1 MLIVN
6 KDDLQKLAE
15 IAEKTGIW
23 KPADVTQEPE
33 TKLVDWQ
40 VYKVYLEQLGEYTM
54 HFNGY
59 TLGAY
64 GEGRVCSPVVEFD
77 KNTMRGV
84 TQSGRIYELVGAPGV
99 NRDAEYVWRRWLG
112 LNGSP
117 EFICITDE
125 FWSDKDE

>member
-1 MLIVN
+1 MIDMN

-15 IAEKTGIW
+15 IAVKSSIW
-23 KPADVTQEPE
+23 RPADVSQEPE

-40 VYKVYLEQLGEYTM
+40 VYKVYIEQLGEYTM

-84 TQSGRIYELVGAPGV
+84 TQSGRIYELVGAPGF
-99 NRDAEYVWRRWLG
+99 NRDAEYVLNRWLSM
-112 LNGSP
+112 NGNP
-117 EFICITDE
+117 EYVNITKE
-125 FWSDKDE
+125 FTNE

>member
-1 MLIVN
+1 MN

-23 KPADVTQEPE
+23 RPADVTQEPE

-59 TLGAY
+59 TLDAY

-84 TQSGRIYELVGAPGV
+84 TKSGRIYELVGAPGF
-99 NRDAEYVWRRWLG
+99 NHDADYVWCRWLG
-112 LNGSP
+112 LNGSL
-117 EFICITDE
+117 EFVCITDE